1 MKLSEFRK
9 LIREEVSKVL
19 NEGTPKFKVGQLV
32 DDLTDDDLYRVV
44 KVYPNKAA
52 AMIDMKK
59 TLTPELYKD
68 LQDEVKELYTLQDE
82 PLEPEDDN
90 KPWYVLE
97 PAEGPVQKG
106 YPPYLNPEAYVF
118 KSFHT

>member
-19 NEGTPKFKVGQLV
+19 NEGTPKFKVGQEV
-32 DDLTDDDLYRVV
+32 DDLTGDEPFKVV

-52 AMIDMKK
+52 AMMDMKK
-59 TLTPELYKD
+59 TLTPKLYKI
-68 LQDEVKELYTLQDE
+68 LQDEVEELYTLPDR
-82 PLEPEDDN
+82 PLKSKDDN
-90 KPWYVLE
+90 KPWYVLK
-97 PAEGPVQKG
+97 PTEGPVQKG

-118 KSFHT
+118 KPL